1 MRPKAV
7 TSFISSLDPSRLR
20 PVAVALLIGLL
31 GGGCFAYA
39 DLSLPWMLGAM
50 AATMGASLA
59 GADITLPQPMRKPMI
74 AVVGVALG
82 STFTPDR
89 LEGIAAW
96 LPSLAS
102 VPIYVAVIGC
112 LILFYLRRM
121 SAFDAK
127 TAFFAAT
134 PGGLSEMVI
143 LSDQLGG
150 DMRNVALFH
159 TARLVLI
166 VFSIPVIANVMVT
179 LEPVSAIDVGSDRIV
194 ASDLLILGGLLVAGW
209 LLAWPL

>member
-1 MRPKAV
+1 MDTWRHGG
-7 TSFISSLDPSRLR
+7 DD
-20 PVAVALLIGLL
+20 GGQL
-31 GGGCFAYA
+31 GGAEIA
-39 DLSLPWMLGAM
+39 LP
-50 AATMGASLA
+50 TS
-59 GADITLPQPMRKPMI
+59 MRKPMI

-82 STFTPDR
+82 SSFTPDR
-89 LEGIAAW
+89 LSGFADW

-102 VPIYVAVIGC
+102 IPVYLAVIGC
-112 LILFYLRRM
+112 LILLYLRRV
-121 SAFDAK
+121 SSFDAK

-166 VFSIPVIANVMVT
+166 VFSIPLIAQFVVT
-179 LEPVSAIDVGSDRIV
+179 SNLCRRSIPQAIAWTWATCWSSSLSWLSV
-194 ASDLLILGGLLVAGW
+194 GW
-209 LLAWPL
+209 LPYRSACLRPHLWDRSF